1 MASQRPCD
9 GRRSSPASLNRAGS
23 LRSPAY
29 CKGGSKEQYSE
40 ELRRIKTESHT
51 GALARQTHIHIH
63 NSQFALEVEAVGS
76 PTFLALARMNA
87 YSYVSIHFNS
97 VKLGYWVLL
106 G

>member
-1 MASQRPCD
+1 MAGEVPPRALT
-9 GRRSSPASLNRAGS
+9 GREVFARQLIVRVV
-23 LRSPAY
+23 
-29 CKGGSKEQYSE
+29 SKEQYSE
-40 ELRRIKTESHT
+40 ELRRKKTESHT

>member
-9 GRRSSPASLNRAGS
+9 GRR
-23 LRSPAY
+23 RSPA
-29 CKGGSKEQYSE
+29 GLNRREVFARQLIVRVVSEEQYSE

-51 GALARQTHIHIH
+51 GALARQAHIHIH

-87 YSYVSIHFNS
+87 YSYVSIHFNLA
-97 VKLGYWVLL
+97 KLGYWVLL
-106 G
+106 E